1 MSNILVIRNKLLF
14 QKNVHCFMKY
24 FSQFTIYH
32 AYSFVFIYFWKI
44 TSLKLCTTYYK
55 ECHIYWRFVNLK
67 KNQFSSGWWNKT
79 RHPFSFH
86 DMAGQ
91 LRSQWLVRPDLLP
104 EFSSEWFD
112 VLRRTNRRPLQVKRH
127 LYIKK
132 SIHIS
137 KKYSYDIKEVSIR
150 HQWSIQ
156 TIS

>member
-14 QKNVHCFMKY
+14 QKNVHCFMKD

-44 TSLKLCTTYYK
+44 ITSLKLCTTYYK
-55 ECHIYWRFVNLK
+55 ECHIYRRFVNLK
-67 KNQFSSGWWNKT
+67 KNNFSSGWWNKT

-91 LRSQWLVRPDLLP
+91 LRPQWLVRPDLLP

-112 VLRRTNRRPLQVKRH
+112 VLRRANRRPLQVKRH
-127 LYIKK
+127 PYDNNKASIRYPK
-132 SIHIS
+132 SIHTKS
-137 KKYSYDIKEVSIR
+137 
-150 HQWSIQ
+150 
-156 TIS
+156 